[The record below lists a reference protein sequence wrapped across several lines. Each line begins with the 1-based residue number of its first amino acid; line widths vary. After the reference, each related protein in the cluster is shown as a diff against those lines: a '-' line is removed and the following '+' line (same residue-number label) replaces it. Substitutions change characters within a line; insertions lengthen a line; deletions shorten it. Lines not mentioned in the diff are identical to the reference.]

1 VPLYRDEAIVL
12 RSHKLAEADRIVSFL
27 TREHGR
33 VRAVVKGV
41 RRTTSRFGAR
51 AEPLGHV
58 DVQFHTGRNLDTVTQ
73 IETVRAH
80 GSVLASDYPGWTAGH
95 AMAEAAERLTPVERE
110 PAGQQFLLLL
120 AGLRALEA
128 GDRPPGL
135 LLDSYLLRSLS
146 IAGWAP
152 SFADCARCG
161 EPGPHSAFHPS
172 AGGIVCRDCRPS
184 GSAAPANSCVELLA
198 SLLTGD
204 WEVALASQERDRR
217 AASGLVAAYVNWHL
231 ERGLKALPLVDRTP
245 AGAAP

>member
-1 VPLYRDEAIVL
+1 MPLYRDEAIVL
-12 RSHKLAEADRIVSFL
+12 RSHKLAEADRIVTFL
-27 TREHGR
+27 TRQNGR

-73 IETVRAH
+73 LETISAH
-80 GSVLASDYPGWTAGH
+80 GSVLAGDYPGWTAGH
-95 AMAEAAERLTPVERE
+95 AMAETAERLTPVERE
-110 PAGQQFLLLL
+110 PAPQQFLLLV
-120 AGLRALEA
+120 AGLRALQA
-128 GDRPPGL
+128 QDRPAGL
-135 LLDSYLLRSLS
+135 ILDSYLLRSLA

-161 EPGPHSAFHPS
+161 TPGPHTAFHPA

-184 GSAAPANSCVELLA
+184 GSAAPAQSCVELLS

-204 WEVALASQERDRR
+204 WETAAASGERDRR
-217 AASGLVAAYVNWHL
+217 TASGLVAAYVNWHL
-231 ERGLKALPLVDRTP
+231 ERGLKSLPLVDRTP
-245 AGAAP
+245 QPVAP